1 MPGGYGAGVDSAAFL
16 AHLRKDF
23 DAFEACLSGDLTAP
37 VEHCGDWTLRD
48 LAGHLGR
55 SSLWAAVAIEEKRGD
70 YKAPAA
76 PGDLVDWLR
85 GVRARLL
92 RALDQD
98 PSVPAWTFRPPRT
111 VGFWQRR
118 RCLETLVHRWDAE
131 HALGIAG
138 PLDAELAG
146 EGVAEVFDTM
156 ALRQIDRRR
165 AVAPSQAIRLVATDT
180 GSSWTYGPDAP
191 VATISATAENLLLML
206 WGRVSPDALEWDGDR
221 PAGQAVLDGPLV
233 P

>member
-1 MPGGYGAGVDSAAFL
+1 MDFPGFL
-16 AHLRKDF
+16 AHLRAEF
-23 DAFEACLSGDLTAP
+23 DAYEACLSGDLTAP

-48 LAGHLGR
+48 LTEHLGR
-55 SSLWAAVAIEEKRGD
+55 SSLRATVAIEERRGD
-70 YKAPAA
+70 YSAPAA
-76 PGDLVDWLR
+76 PRDPGELVQWLR
-85 GVRARLL
+85 DIRSWLL

-98 PSVPAWTFRPPRT
+98 PSVPAWTFRPPHT

-131 HALGIAG
+131 HALGIAR

-156 ALRQIDRRR
+156 ALRVIDRGR
-165 AVAPSQAIRLVATDT
+165 ASAPSQAIRLVATDT
-180 GSSWTYGPDAP
+180 RGSWTYGPGTP

-206 WGRVSPDALEWDGDR
+206 WGRVPSNDETIAWEGDR
-221 PAGQAVLDGPLV
+221 DAGQAVLAGPLV